1 MKMQENNLT
10 GILIW
15 IVGVIISLTVG
26 SAMINKTL
34 LIPMIPA
41 IVTIVSG
48 WVVIIGS
55 IISVILMIFN
65 K

>member
-26 SAMINKTL
+26 SAMINQTL
-34 LIPMIPA
+34 LVPMIPV

-48 WVVIIGS
+48 WIVIIGS
-55 IISVILMIFN
+55 ITSVILMIFN

>member
-1 MKMQENNLT
+1 MQENNLT

-26 SAMINKTL
+26 SAMINQTL
-34 LIPMIPA
+34 LVPMIPV

-48 WVVIIGS
+48 WIVIIGS
-55 IISVILMIFN
+55 ITSVILMIFN